1 MLCLATAALPGN
13 RCFAGWQCAAYQV
26 TRGREPCAK
35 SLIWGTQGSL
45 CVVLFAHLV
54 VGKDYTL
61 GHFVGS
67 TGAGSS

>member
-13 RCFAGWQCAAYQV
+13 RCFAVWQRAAYQA
-26 TRGREPCAK
+26 TTGREPCAK
-35 SLIWGTQGSL
+35 SLVLGTQGGL

-67 TGAGSS
+67 TGTGSY